1 MNKKENK
8 IKKQKPKYS
17 ISEMNIAESFLMVA
31 DYTSTSVFDLNPIRE
46 IFEAFVMQRVKGSD
60 GIYCKVCIDSG
71 KDKWVLEKDF
81 DRYYKIIEI
90 IK

>member
-1 MNKKENK
+1 MKKV
-8 IKKQKPKYS
+8 KQKPKYS
-17 ISEMNIAESFLMVA
+17 ISEMRIAESFLMVA
-31 DYTSTSVFDLNPIRE
+31 DYTSASVFDINPIRE
-46 IFEAFVMQRVKGSD
+46 IFEAFVMKRVQSSD
-60 GIYCKVCIDSG
+60 GIYCKVCIDNG